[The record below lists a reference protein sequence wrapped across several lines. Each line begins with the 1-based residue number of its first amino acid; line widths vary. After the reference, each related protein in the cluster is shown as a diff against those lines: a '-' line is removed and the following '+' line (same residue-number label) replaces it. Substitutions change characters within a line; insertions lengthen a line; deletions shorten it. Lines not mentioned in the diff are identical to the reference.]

1 MLIDSYLGLCS
12 KRYEIIDQDNKGK
25 LYFTL
30 NQDLK
35 NLVNKVLRARSKN
48 NCKPEFVKNFTNDIL
63 KNFI

>member
-35 NLVNKVLRARSKN
+35 NLVNKVLFIRSQN
-48 NCKPEFVKNFTNDIL
+48 NIKPELIKNTVNNIL